1 MQSRQVYE
9 EEHVVTVDLRTEI
22 SPNYLVRR
30 MAKAVYLS
38 FIYELTYDLYCEDNR
53 LSVDPVLF
61 FGMQLIG
68 YLFGISSE
76 AVREARWSESWRAHR

>member
-9 EEHVVTVDLRTEI
+9 EEHVVTVDMRTEI

-38 FIYELTYDLYCEDNR
+38 FIYELTYDLYSEDNR
-53 LSVDPVLF
+53 P
-61 FGMQLIG
+61 
-68 YLFGISSE
+68 
-76 AVREARWSESWRAHR
+76 